1 MPGDLTN
8 TAAGPK
14 PRQLQLADRRL
25 DARAAGRAVP
35 TFDFTPL
42 QAVVYLDRCLL
53 ALGPPSKILPD
64 VTSVYCAKLYAQAR
78 RVFGFHLRL
87 QARARTVSR
96 RS

>member
-1 MPGDLTN
+1 MVRILGFFPV
-8 TAAGPK
+8 
-14 PRQLQLADRRL
+14 QS
-25 DARAAGRAVP
+25 RAAGRAVP

-53 ALGPPSKILPD
+53 VLGPRTKILPD

-87 QARARTVSR
+87 HARARTASR